1 MSTQATLQLLVKPG
15 GDLKCGLCRLH
26 DENANRQHQ
35 RCGGS
40 GGEHW
45 WGSSA
50 LFLAVGFLTEVIAA
64 PWQQPSFKQP
74 LCAVLD
80 LGPVQGDEAA
90 LHLCAVCFPPSVISL
105 SSPQNFCKTWLD
117 ALTPS
122 EPNFFLTSL
131 ACLVCLRL
139 TVSLQEAQTRATVLP
154 RGNVWGKP
162 EGNCFYG
169 STRWGFVVAT
179 SHLLPYGFSYMLS
192 KQSYR
197 CPLELLPVCVA
208 LLSFFCIFCLR

>member
-1 MSTQATLQLLVKPG
+1 MTQKWGKKALILVCWRRLLQRHDSNPLFSSISVQCWTLVRSKEMKLLF
-15 GDLKCGLCRLH
+15 
-26 DENANRQHQ
+26 N
-35 RCGGS
+35 
-40 GGEHW
+40 
-45 WGSSA
+45 SA
-50 LFLAVGFLTEVIAA
+50 VY
-64 PWQQPSFKQP
+64 
-74 LCAVLD
+74 
-80 LGPVQGDEAA
+80 
-90 LHLCAVCFPPSVISL
+90 FPPLVISL
-105 SSPQNFCKTWLD
+105 SSSQNFCKTRLD

-122 EPNFFLTSL
+122 EPNFFSTSL

-154 RGNVWGKP
+154 RGNVSGKP

-169 STRWGFVVAT
+169 STRWGFVVET
-179 SHLLPYGFSYMLS
+179 SHPLPYGFSYMLS